1 MREINFSAPTFNG
14 IPQHEIQARRDWYNS
29 LGNIAR
35 RVGSTVK
42 DMADAYSTGVAARE
56 NEDWRRHQWE
66 NQLDQQ
72 EFNRRQ
78 VALQNRRYDDELRR
92 KRAEEQADRD
102 ATEELRKDFLRQYG
116 YGYNLDKYGLP
127 GQFAMSRIRNAR
139 NWQDMVGAGQSLA
152 QHIQMQDILE
162 VQRGE
167 RAAREQEE
175 LDEQSGANL
184 YGDIANRMSMSGINL
199 ANINEL
205 WRGTPTRDERQ
216 GRLDEMLGY
225 RQQLLD
231 FMSNPANA
239 RRVTPEMRRQL
250 DDLNS
255 AIFNWRTRMAPR
267 QKVRF

>member
-42 DMADAYSTGVAARE
+42 DMADAYSTGV
-56 NEDWRRHQWE
+56 
-66 NQLDQQ
+66 
-72 EFNRRQ
+72 
-78 VALQNRRYDDELRR
+78 
-92 KRAEEQADRD
+92 
-102 ATEELRKDFLRQYG
+102 
-116 YGYNLDKYGLP
+116 
-127 GQFAMSRIRNAR
+127 
-139 NWQDMVGAGQSLA
+139 
-152 QHIQMQDILE
+152 
-162 VQRGE
+162 
-167 RAAREQEE
+167 AAREQEE